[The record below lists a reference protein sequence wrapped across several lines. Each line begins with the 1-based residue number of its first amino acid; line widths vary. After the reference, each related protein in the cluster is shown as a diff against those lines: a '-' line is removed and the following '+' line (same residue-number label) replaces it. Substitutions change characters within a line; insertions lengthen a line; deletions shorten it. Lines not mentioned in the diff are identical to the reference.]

1 MDADGTY
8 VATWKK
14 GAFVDGSHDDV
25 THKNQIVVVFHW
37 KNGRLQPY
45 WYHV

>member
-1 MDADGTY
+1 MDADVTY

-14 GAFVDGSHDDV
+14 GAFVDGSHV